1 MDELID
7 PSLLAMD
14 HAAGET
20 PSPDVSSSQSNDPVD
35 SLLVGGRGGSADA
48 KGRHLVGEDRG
59 EQDKQADVWSGPIG
73 GVSSTPVQAV
83 DSSFSSHTARSST
96 SAPLRTKSELSAS
109 EDLNEE
115 LANLLL
121 SNQLPQTAVS
131 SLQNLLRENA
141 SLKEKN
147 GKLKSLLGRSAKAQ
161 RDAKNELEQMKKM
174 YEVCKAD
181 NDRLEKR
188 VEVLANRP
196 THMDLLADFET
207 NFDRAM
213 LSIGGSEKKSQQ
225 SGGEDAAESSLSE
238 PSMPLYDESP
248 YGGNFNRVSGGDSLL
263 LTELNEAKA
272 RIGHLESM
280 NNAFQSQYH
289 SLEHT
294 HKSLLHE
301 QQSVKNSL
309 TNCQLELRMSKMETE
324 HALRTIRE
332 KDAIVR
338 EMQLEINLVTQ
349 SAVDANRRAA
359 EGLKVASQVKE
370 DKEYVAGLEAKV
382 VALQEWAL
390 ASTESKRLTTD
401 RCRGLEARV
410 EELEGVVK
418 KITSGDVEF
427 KRLCSDG
434 SLGADI
440 AESVKSIASHK
451 SAGLSGATSLASGND
466 NERILWTKS
475 SSLVVGAGM
484 VGQAQIELGQVQI
497 EAYETVILRYKIDLT
512 ASDLDCYF
520 SVLKGL
526 VDDNPK
532 TRRVADACFRGR
544 HVQGGGGGD
553 VTGAFA
559 KQNACTLVWSNERSW
574 VRP

>member
-1 MDELID
+1 
-7 PSLLAMD
+7 
-14 HAAGET
+14 
-20 PSPDVSSSQSNDPVD
+20 
-35 SLLVGGRGGSADA
+35 
-48 KGRHLVGEDRG
+48 
-59 EQDKQADVWSGPIG
+59 
-73 GVSSTPVQAV
+73 
-83 DSSFSSHTARSST
+83 
-96 SAPLRTKSELSAS
+96 
-109 EDLNEE
+109 
-115 LANLLL
+115 
-121 SNQLPQTAVS
+121 
-131 SLQNLLRENA
+131 
-141 SLKEKN
+141 
-147 GKLKSLLGRSAKAQ
+147 
-161 RDAKNELEQMKKM
+161 MKKM

-188 VEVLANRP
+188 VEVLANSKCPRSCVGRLNSILGSTNCTHNNRNHAGP

-225 SGGEDAAESSLSE
+225 SGGEDAAESSLGES
-238 PSMPLYDESP
+238 SMPLYDESSRGNP
-248 YGGNFNRVSGGDSLL
+248 YGSNFNRVSGTGDSLL

-280 NNAFQSQYH
+280 NNAFQSRYNN
-289 SLEHT
+289 LEHT

-301 QQSVKNSL
+301 QQSVRNSL

-324 HALRTIRE
+324 HALRTLRE
-332 KDAIVR
+332 KEAIVT

-359 EGLKVASQVKE
+359 EGLEVAQSVKE

-410 EELEGVVK
+410 QELEGVVK

-451 SAGLSGATSLASGND
+451 SAGLSGANSLASGND

-512 ASDLDCYF
+512 PSDLDCYF

-559 KQNACTLVWSNERSW
+559 KQNACTLVWSNEKSW
-574 VRP
+574 VRPRTVKWTVEAIAVA

>member
-1 MDELID
+1 MYCSDLIGVR
-7 PSLLAMD
+7 SW
-14 HAAGET
+14 
-20 PSPDVSSSQSNDPVD
+20 SQNAQ
-35 SLLVGGRGGSADA
+35 LYEA
-48 KGRHLVGEDRG
+48 
-59 EQDKQADVWSGPIG
+59 
-73 GVSSTPVQAV
+73 
-83 DSSFSSHTARSST
+83 
-96 SAPLRTKSELSAS
+96 
-109 EDLNEE
+109 DLNEE
-115 LANLLL
+115 LADLLL

-161 RDAKNELEQMKKM
+161 RDAKNELEQMKKK

-225 SGGEDAAESSLSE
+225 SGGEDAAESSLGE
-238 PSMPLYDESP
+238 PSMPLYDESSRGNP
-248 YGGNFNRVSGGDSLL
+248 YGSNFNRASGGDSLL

-280 NNAFQSQYH
+280 NNAFQSRYNN
-289 SLEHT
+289 LEHT

-301 QQSVKNSL
+301 QQSVKNAL
-309 TNCQLELRMSKMETE
+309 TNSQLELRMSKMETD
-324 HALRTIRE
+324 HALRTLRE
-332 KDAIVR
+332 KEAIVT

-359 EGLKVASQVKE
+359 EGLEVASQVKE

-451 SAGLSGATSLASGND
+451 SAGLSANSLASGND

-497 EAYETVILRYKIDLT
+497 EDYETVTLRYKIDLT
-512 ASDLDCYF
+512 PSDLDCYF

-574 VRP
+574 IRPRTVKWTVEAIAVV